1 MQKALGILS
10 NQEGW
15 KKENQQVS
23 VGLEEPMFL
32 TVPLPSLRP
41 RDSFLV
47 QQVVLI

>member
-23 VGLEEPMFL
+23 VGLEEPTRSSPFHCH
-32 TVPLPSLRP
+32 P
-41 RDSFLV
+41 
-47 QQVVLI
+47 